1 MQNIEQ
7 EEMLTPRRNSTAIH
21 DEVLRTT
28 ASYPQSR
35 ATETTA
41 KPHYLRLDSV
51 DKQWEM
57 ELQSRERVSLSYL
70 CFHKILD
77 LSFAICGTFLLL
89 LLLPFLALLIHL
101 DSPGPVFYYQER
113 LGYRGKKFSLIKF
126 RSMRTD
132 AEAAGYAIWATEND
146 PRVTRIG
153 RLMRSIHLDE
163 LPQVL
168 NILRGEMSL
177 IGPRPEREEFVVQLE
192 KAFPGY
198 GHRLDIQPGLTGWAQ
213 VKYRYAR
220 SQADAFIKLQ
230 YDLYYITHRSIRL
243 DIVIIFKTVEKVVFH
258 HET

>member
-77 LSFAICGTFLLL
+77 LSFAICGTFRLLL
-89 LLLPFLALLIHL
+89 LL
-101 DSPGPVFYYQER
+101 
-113 LGYRGKKFSLIKF
+113 
-126 RSMRTD
+126 
-132 AEAAGYAIWATEND
+132 
-146 PRVTRIG
+146 
-153 RLMRSIHLDE
+153 
-163 LPQVL
+163 
-168 NILRGEMSL
+168 
-177 IGPRPEREEFVVQLE
+177 
-192 KAFPGY
+192 
-198 GHRLDIQPGLTGWAQ
+198 
-213 VKYRYAR
+213 
-220 SQADAFIKLQ
+220 
-230 YDLYYITHRSIRL
+230 
-243 DIVIIFKTVEKVVFH
+243 
-258 HET
+258 